1 MFQNE
6 MLIKKGD
13 FFMKKRKSKDDFNF
27 INARL
32 NQNKK
37 DVYLYGSNMFD
48 TVSKKDLNRMQRQKQ
63 KLNRKV

>member
-1 MFQNE
+1 

-37 DVYLYGSNMFD
+37 VVNFCGYSFNVD
-48 TVSKKDLNRMQRQKQ
+48 TVNKRDLNRMQRQKQ
-63 KLNRKV
+63 KLNRKM

>member
-1 MFQNE
+1 MR
-6 MLIKKGD
+6 IKKGD

-27 INARL
+27 INERL

-37 DVYLYGSNMFD
+37 DVNFCGCSF
-48 TVSKKDLNRMQRQKQ
+48 TVITINKKDFNRMQRQKQ

>member
-1 MFQNE
+1 
-6 MLIKKGD
+6 
-13 FFMKKRKSKDDFNF
+13 MKKRNKDCFNF
-27 INARL
+27 VS
-32 NQNKK
+32 QKVNKK